1 MKLIKSILSL
11 TAIVI
16 LTSCSSTAYIS
27 SPSPEKVDV
36 GSESYDWKKWDC
48 YDFIDGGYI
57 LSAGYIPEIG
67 DSKGILF
74 VKDVDSH
81 IDTFHS
87 LRGVQHFWEWDSYTI
102 VIESN
107 GTGGFYNNGIPEER
121 YECTSAPL
129 EKLMS
134 DIW

>member
-16 LTSCSSTAYIS
+16 LTSCSSTAPLIV
-27 SPSPEKVDV
+27 EV
-36 GSESYDWKKWDC
+36 GSESYDWKKWVC

-57 LSAGYIPEIG
+57 LSVGYIPEIG

>member
-1 MKLIKSILSL
+1 MKLIKNIVSL
-11 TAIVI
+11 IAIVI
-16 LTSCSSTAYIS
+16 LSSCSSTV
-27 SPSPEKVDV
+27 PSTVEV
-36 GSESYDWKKWDC
+36 GSESYDWKKWVC
-48 YDFIDGGYI
+48 YDFIDGGYT
-57 LSAGYIPEIG
+57 LSVGYIPEIG

-107 GTGGFYNNGIPEER
+107 GIGGFYNNGISEER

>member
-1 MKLIKSILSL
+1 MKLIKNIVSL
-11 TAIVI
+11 IAIVI
-16 LTSCSSTAYIS
+16 LSSCSSTVHS
-27 SPSPEKVDV
+27 TVEV
-36 GSESYDWKKWDC
+36 GSESYDWMKWDC

-57 LSAGYIPEIG
+57 LSVGYIPEIG

-107 GTGGFYNNGIPEER
+107 GTGRFYNNGIPEER

-129 EKLMS
+129 EKLMY

>member
-1 MKLIKSILSL
+1 MKLIKSIFSL

-16 LTSCSSTAYIS
+16 LTSCSSTAPLIV
-27 SPSPEKVDV
+27 EV

-57 LSAGYIPEIG
+57 LSVGYIPEIG

-107 GTGGFYNNGIPEER
+107 GTGGFYNNGISEER

-129 EKLMS
+129 EKLMY

>member
-1 MKLIKSILSL
+1 MKLIKNIVSL
-11 TAIVI
+11 IAIVI
-16 LTSCSSTAYIS
+16 LSSCSSTVPS
-27 SPSPEKVDV
+27 SVEV

-48 YDFIDGGYI
+48 YDFIDSGYI
-57 LSAGYIPEIG
+57 LSVGYIPEIG

-87 LRGVQHFWEWDSYTI
+87 LRGVQHSWEWDSYTI

-107 GTGGFYNNGIPEER
+107 GTGRFYNNETPEER

-129 EKLMS
+129 EKLMY

>member
-1 MKLIKSILSL
+1 MISF
-11 TAIVI
+11 
-16 LTSCSSTAYIS
+16 SSYG
-27 SPSPEKVDV
+27 EEV

-48 YDFIDGGYI
+48 YDFFDGGYI
-57 LSAGYIPEIG
+57 LSVGYIPEIG

-107 GTGGFYNNGIPEER
+107 GTGGFYNNEIPEER

>member
-1 MKLIKSILSL
+1 MISF
-11 TAIVI
+11 
-16 LTSCSSTAYIS
+16 SSYG
-27 SPSPEKVDV
+27 EEV

-57 LSAGYIPEIG
+57 LSVGYIPEIG

-81 IDTFHS
+81 IDTFHF
-87 LRGVQHFWEWDSYTI
+87 LRDVQHFWEWGSYTI

-107 GTGGFYNNGIPEER
+107 GTGRFHNNGILEER

-129 EKLMS
+129 EKLMY

>member
-16 LTSCSSTAYIS
+16 LTSCSSTAPLIV
-27 SPSPEKVDV
+27 EV

-48 YDFIDGGYI
+48 YDWRVNGEYI
-57 LSAGYIPEIG
+57 LSIGYIPEIG

-74 VKDVDSH
+74 VKGADSH

-107 GTGGFYNNGIPEER
+107 GTGRFYNDETPEER

-129 EKLMS
+129 EKLMY

>member
-1 MKLIKSILSL
+1 MKKLLILLLLSL
-11 TAIVI
+11 GLIG
-16 LTSCSSTAYIS
+16 CSSTA
-27 SPSPEKVDV
+27 PEQVKFD
-36 GSESYDWKKWDC
+36 SESYDWKKWDC
-48 YDFIDGGYI
+48 YDWRVNGEYI
-57 LSAGYIPEIG
+57 LSVGYIPEIG

-74 VKDVDSH
+74 VKGADSH

-107 GTGGFYNNGIPEER
+107 GIGRFYNNGIPEER

-129 EKLMS
+129 EKLMY

>member
-16 LTSCSSTAYIS
+16 LTSCSSTA
-27 SPSPEKVDV
+27 PEQVKFD
-36 GSESYDWKKWDC
+36 SESYDWKKWDC
-48 YDFIDGGYI
+48 YDFFDGGYI
-57 LSAGYIPEIG
+57 LSVGYIPEIG

-74 VKDVDSH
+74 VKGADSH

-107 GTGGFYNNGIPEER
+107 GIGRFYNNGIPEER

>member
-16 LTSCSSTAYIS
+16 LTSCSSTAPLIV
-27 SPSPEKVDV
+27 EV

-57 LSAGYIPEIG
+57 LSVGYIPEIG

-107 GTGGFYNNGIPEER
+107 GIGRFYNNGIPEER

-129 EKLMS
+129 EKLMY
-134 DIW
+134 DLW

>member
-1 MKLIKSILSL
+1 MKKLLLLLFSL
-11 TAIVI
+11 VI
-16 LTSCSSTAYIS
+16 SLNSYG
-27 SPSPEKVDV
+27 EEV
-36 GSESYDWKKWDC
+36 GSDSYDWKKWDC
-48 YDFIDGGYI
+48 YDFIDDGHI
-57 LSAGYIPEIG
+57 LSVGYIPEIG

-107 GTGGFYNNGIPEER
+107 GTGGFYNNGISGER

-129 EKLMS
+129 EKLMY

>member
-1 MKLIKSILSL
+1 MKKLLILLLLSL
-11 TAIVI
+11 GLIGCSITATEEV
-16 LTSCSSTAYIS
+16 
-27 SPSPEKVDV
+27 VV

-57 LSAGYIPEIG
+57 LSVGYIPEIG

-107 GTGGFYNNGIPEER
+107 GTGRFYNNGILEER

-129 EKLMS
+129 EKLMY

>member
-1 MKLIKSILSL
+1 MDLINELNVKKLLILLFSILLSFN
-11 TAIVI
+11 
-16 LTSCSSTAYIS
+16 SYG
-27 SPSPEKVDV
+27 EEV

-48 YDFIDGGYI
+48 YDSIDDGYI
-57 LSAGYIPEIG
+57 LSVGYIPEIG

-107 GTGGFYNNGIPEER
+107 GTGGFYNNGISEER